1 MTRSAI
7 CGKLWRFSMVGA
19 LERERPNTF
28 LLAGLQAQ
36 QPVAPGSFNSPSKV
50 SICAAGH

>member
-1 MTRSAI
+1 MRSAI

-36 QPVAPGSFNSPSKV
+36 QPVAPGSFNSPSQGIN
-50 SICAAGH
+50 SAACH